1 MDPRRWLAALVASS
15 LFALGGVAAADT
27 PDSARSAGSWEEARE
42 ALGLQTVGTTRLR
55 WLMFRVYDAALWT
68 PTGSFGGLD
77 SDEVQAL
84 EIEYLRSISAER
96 ILDITRD
103 EWERLGIGDDRSR
116 ERWLEA
122 LADIIPDVREG
133 SRLTAVAF
141 PDGYTRF
148 FGRDGKIGEIDEP
161 DFGSHFLA
169 IWLHEDTREASMRR
183 ELIGES

>member
-1 MDPRRWLAALVASS
+1 MRTFRFPGLAAAAL
-15 LFALGGVAAADT
+15 LLALGTASAGDDDAARGADT
-27 PDSARSAGSWEEARE
+27 WQDARE
-42 ALGLQTVGTTRLR
+42 ALELKTVGTTRLR

-68 PTGSFGGLD
+68 PTGRFDGLE
-77 SDEVQAL
+77 SGEVKAL

-103 EWERLGIGDDRSR
+103 EWVRLGIGDDESR
-116 ERWLEA
+116 ERWLEQ
-122 LADIIPDVREG
+122 LADIIPDVRDG

-148 FGRDGKIGEIDEP
+148 FDGDGLIGEVDEP
-161 DFGSHFLA
+161 DFGRHFLA